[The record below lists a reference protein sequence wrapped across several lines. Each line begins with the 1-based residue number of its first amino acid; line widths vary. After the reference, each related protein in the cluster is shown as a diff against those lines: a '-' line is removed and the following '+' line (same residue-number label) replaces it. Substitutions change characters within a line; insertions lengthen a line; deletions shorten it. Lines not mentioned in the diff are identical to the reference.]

1 MAAQQDPLATK
12 EINLE
17 TKLQEPEEGKKKD
30 EESKDDSSL
39 DASLFG
45 EGEDEEACQE
55 DEDLPKAGTKRTFAQ
70 MGGNDREAETKRRN

>member
-45 EGEDEEACQE
+45 EGEDEEAC
-55 DEDLPKAGTKRTFAQ
+55 
-70 MGGNDREAETKRRN
+70 